1 MVKII
6 PVVPISALVHSIVNV
21 KVEVPMASKKVLQQA
36 GNIFINDAKKNVH
49 IITGKTRA
57 SIQAQTSTDRE
68 IDITMRYGALYEIR
82 RKGSK
87 PPPRQGKGTGPHNF
101 LDHALKVTADK
112 LPKLVEKEI
121 TSLFKKNRR

>member
-6 PVVPISALVHSIVNV
+6 PIVPISALVHSIVNV
-21 KVEVPMASKKVLQQA
+21 KIELPDASRKVLQQS
-36 GNIFINDAKKNVH
+36 GKVFINDAKKNVH

-121 TSLFKKNRR
+121 TSLFRKNRR

>member
-36 GNIFINDAKKNVH
+36 GKVFIDDAKKNVH
-49 IITGKTRA
+49 TITGKTRE
-57 SIQAQTSTDRE
+57 SIQVQTSNEHE

-121 TSLFKKNRR
+121 TSLFRKNRR

>member
-21 KVEVPMASKKVLQQA
+21 KVELPDASKKVLQQA
-36 GNIFINDAKKNVH
+36 GKVFIDDAKKNVH
-49 IITGKTRA
+49 IITGKTRQ
-57 SIQAQTSTDRE
+57 SIQVDTSTDRE
-68 IDITMRYGALYEIR
+68 IGITMRYGALYEIR

-121 TSLFKKNRR
+121 TSLFRKNRR

>member
-6 PVVPISALVHSIVNV
+6 PIVPISALAHSIVNV
-21 KVEVPMASKKVLQQA
+21 KVELPDASKKVLQQA
-36 GNIFINDAKKNVH
+36 GKVFIDDAKKNVH
-49 IITGKTRA
+49 IITGKTRQ
-57 SIQAQTSTDRE
+57 SIQVDTSTDRE
-68 IDITMRYGALYEIR
+68 IGITMRYGALYEIR
-82 RKGSK
+82 RSGSK

-121 TSLFKKNRR
+121 TSLFRKNRR

>member
-6 PVVPISALVHSIVNV
+6 PIVPISALVHSIVNV
-21 KVEVPMASKKVLQQA
+21 KIELPDASKKVLQQS
-36 GNIFINDAKKNVH
+36 GKIFIDDAKKHVH
-49 IITGKTRA
+49 VISGKTRQ
-57 SIQAQTSTDRE
+57 SIQVDTSTDRE
-68 IDITMRYGALYEIR
+68 IGITMRYGALYEIR
-82 RKGSK
+82 RQGSK

-121 TSLFKKNRR
+121 TSLFRKNRR

>member
-6 PVVPISALVHSIVNV
+6 PIVPISALVHSIVNV
-21 KVEVPMASKKVLQQA
+21 KIELPDASKKVLQQS
-36 GNIFINDAKKNVH
+36 GKIFIDDAKKHVH
-49 IITGKTRA
+49 VISGKTKQ
-57 SIQAQTSTDRE
+57 SIQVDTSTDRE
-68 IDITMRYGALYEIR
+68 IGITMRYGALYEIR

-101 LDHALKVTADK
+101 LDHALKVTAEK

-121 TSLFKKNRR
+121 TSLFRKNRR

>member
-21 KVEVPMASKKVLQQA
+21 KIEVPMASKKVLQQA

-57 SIQAQTSTDRE
+57 SIQAQTSNEHE

>member
-36 GNIFINDAKKNVH
+36 GKVFIDDAKKNVH

-82 RKGSK
+82 RRGSK

>member
-6 PVVPISALVHSIVNV
+6 PIVPISALVHSIVNV

-57 SIQAQTSTDRE
+57 SIQAQTSNEHE

-121 TSLFKKNRR
+121 TSLFRKNRR